1 MKVDKE
7 TALQHL
13 EEIIRIE
20 ERSFTDPWSLD
31 MFDDLISSSFYVNQF
46 MFFNESDEVIA
57 YLFMTIIEYEAE
69 IYNVA
74 VSPDYRNE
82 GLGSKILD
90 EAIDFAM
97 KSKVSEIYLEV
108 RESNIPA
115 IMLYTKKGF
124 EIVGKRKNY
133 YESPKEDAFLMK
145 LSMEIK

>member
-13 EEIIRIE
+13 EEIIKIE
-20 ERSFTDPWSLD
+20 EQSFTDPWSLD

-46 MFFNESDEVIA
+46 MFFNESNEVIA

-124 EIVGKRKNY
+124 GIVGKRKNY

-145 LSMEIK
+145 LTMEIR